1 MTRKTLLLAICFL
14 ALALFLEGRFG
25 LIAAVAIFVA
35 WWGLALPRRALWG
48 SAVLLLAAA
57 PVVLI
62 IQGLPRSTVAG
73 AGFGVQHML
82 AHRLVVLS
90 LTIAALAAFADL
102 LDLDM
107 TQRRRPS
114 SRRRLD
120 RYGEA
125 VGAVPA
131 QPPDRDELGPDRQ
144 PPEPLERPKA

>member
-1 MTRKTLLLAICFL
+1 MTRKTLLATCFL
-14 ALALFLEGRFG
+14 ALALFFEGRFG
-25 LIAAVAIFVA
+25 LIAAVALFVA
-35 WWGLALPRRALWG
+35 WWGLALPRPVLWG

-57 PVVLI
+57 PIVLMV
-62 IQGLPRSTVAG
+62 QGLPNSSVAG
-73 AGFGVQHML
+73 AGFGIQHIL

-90 LTIAALAAFADL
+90 LTIAALAAFAEM

-120 RYGEA
+120 PNGET
-125 VGAVPA
+125 VGAVSA
-131 QPPDRDELGPDRQ
+131 QPSDRDELGPDRQ